1 MPNKNDVQD
10 KTSFVELYS
19 SEDQARDEAKFNES
33 IDAGKIDLSAFKR
46 IMLRDVITNSEII
59 DTGYIGNVRLED
71 VSKAL
76 EHPRMMWRIL
86 LDASHELMHI
96 SPHYYRL
103 NSLYANM
110 AVFNWWVD
118 LYGVKDNA
126 NIETLKKKYNLLIT
140 KLECM
145 NIKHEFSKIMRCL
158 PYQDIYCGLVVENST
173 DFFLQKIDYR
183 ICKLFQV
190 QDGLYNFKINLGQI
204 KAKELKAYP
213 SYVQDAYLDY
223 IDGKASYWYA
233 PPADKQICI
242 KMNSQWTYPFP
253 ILIGLIRDILDLDV
267 YKKLKLQS
275 ARTDNYKAILVEVP
289 IDETKVD
296 TPLLSPDVLSVFAS
310 LNRES
315 MSKDI
320 GMIHTLGSK
329 GEAISF
335 KDSSNTR
342 NNVSDAVDELYNAS
356 GISKEMYNGSS
367 SGTAVTLSVENDA
380 GFVYD
385 IYRQLE
391 RWINRFIKL
400 RKFNSSTFKF
410 SFYLLDVTIFNR
422 DNVSKRY
429 KEAAAMGACID
440 KWLASLDMTPSRMLG
455 SYVLN
460 SEVFDFHNKLI
471 PLTSAY
477 NASAATQASENSD
490 GGRPT
495 ADEKNE
501 SLSEEGEKTKD
512 NDGNIDR

>member
-1 MPNKNDVQD
+1 MPTDTENKT
-10 KTSFVELYS
+10 KFVELYG
-19 SEDQARDEAKFNES
+19 SEAQKQDEVKFNES
-33 IDAGKIDLSAFKR
+33 MKTGEVDYSNFKR
-46 IMLRDVITNSEII
+46 VMLRDIITNSEII
-59 DTGYIGNVRLED
+59 ETGCIGNVRLED

-76 EHPRMMWRIL
+76 EHPRMMWRVL
-86 LDASHELMHI
+86 LSASNQLMHV

-118 LYGVKDNA
+118 LYGVKEDA
-126 NIETLKKKYNLLIT
+126 NVETLKKKYNTLT
-140 KLECM
+140 AKLEGM
-145 NIKHEFSKIMRCL
+145 NLKHEFSKIMRCL
-158 PYQDIYCGLVVENST
+158 PYQDIYCGLVIENST
-173 DFFLQKIDYR
+173 DFFFQKIDYR

-190 QDGLYNFKINLGQI
+190 QDGLYNFKIDLGQI
-204 KAKELKAYP
+204 KVTELKAYP
-213 SYVQDAYLDY
+213 SYVQNAYIDY
-223 IDGKASYWYA
+223 IEGKVGNWYA

-253 ILIGLIRDILDLDV
+253 LLIGLIKDILDLDI

-289 IDETKVD
+289 IDDTKVD
-296 TPLLSPDVLSVFAS
+296 TPLISPNVLSVFAE

-335 KDSSNTR
+335 KDSNNTR

-356 GISKEMYNGSS
+356 GETKELFNGSS
-367 SGTAVTLSVENDA
+367 SGTAVTFSVENDA
-380 GFVYD
+380 GFIYD
-385 IYRQLE
+385 IYRQFE
-391 RWINRFIKL
+391 RWINRFIKV
-400 RKFNSSTFKF
+400 RKFSSPKFKF
-410 SFYLLDVTIFNR
+410 SFYLLDMTVFNR

-440 KWLASLDMTPSRMLG
+440 RWLASLDMTPSRMLG

-460 SEVFDFHNKLI
+460 EEVFDFHNKLI

-477 NASAATQASENSD
+477 NASAATQASDESK
-490 GGRPT
+490 GGRPAT
-495 ADEKNE
+495 EAGDEP
-501 SLSEEGEKTKD
+501 LSDEGEKTKD
-512 NDGNIDR
+512 NDKNLDR